1 MAKLYFKYGTME
13 SGKSTKIIQ
22 EAYNYDRNNKSIIV
36 AKPIID
42 SKGNDK
48 IVSRIGIQRKI
59 DAYIESDN
67 LKEIYEKI
75 NKDTFCILIDEA
87 QFLNKNQVFEL
98 FKITK
103 LLEIPVMCYGLK
115 SNFKGEFFEGS
126 EALMI
131 YADSLEEIV
140 TICSC
145 GKKARFNARKVNNQ
159 YVYEGDVVVIG
170 ADETY
175 EPMCGNC
182 FVDKVLL
189 PYSKDFQIFEK
200 NKIKVLQK

>member
-59 DAYIESDN
+59 DVYIESDN

-145 GKKARFNARKVNNQ
+145 GKKARFNARKVNGDFVTDGEDVLIDGSNENVE
-159 YVYEGDVVVIG
+159 YV
-170 ADETY
+170 
-175 EPMCGNC
+175 PLCGEC
-182 FVDKVLL
+182 YIKKVKKLR
-189 PYSKDFQIFEK
+189 K
-200 NKIKVLQK
+200 

>member
-48 IVSRIGIQRKI
+48 IISRIGIQRKI
-59 DAYIESDN
+59 DVYIESDN

-75 NKDTFCILIDEA
+75 NKETFCILIDEA

-115 SNFKGEFFEGS
+115 SNFKGDFFEGS

-145 GKKARFNARKVNNQ
+145 GKKARFNARKVNGDFVTDGEDVLIDGSNENVE
-159 YVYEGDVVVIG
+159 YV
-170 ADETY
+170 
-175 EPMCGNC
+175 PLCGEC
-182 FVDKVLL
+182 YIKKV
-189 PYSKDFQIFEK
+189 KK
-200 NKIKVLQK
+200 LQK

>member
-59 DAYIESDN
+59 DVYIESDN

-145 GKKARFNARKVNNQ
+145 GKKARFNARKVNSDFVTDGEDVLIDGSNENVE
-159 YVYEGDVVVIG
+159 YV
-170 ADETY
+170 
-175 EPMCGNC
+175 PLCGEC
-182 FVDKVLL
+182 YIKKVKKL
-189 PYSKDFQIFEK
+189 
-200 NKIKVLQK
+200 

>member
-59 DAYIESDN
+59 DVYIESDN

-115 SNFKGEFFEGS
+115 SNFKGEFFDGS
-126 EALMI
+126 GALMI

-145 GKKARFNARKVNNQ
+145 GKKARFNARKVNGKFVTDGEDVLIDGSNKNVE
-159 YVYEGDVVVIG
+159 YV
-170 ADETY
+170 
-175 EPMCGNC
+175 PLCGEC
-182 FVDKVLL
+182 YIKKV
-189 PYSKDFQIFEK
+189 
-200 NKIKVLQK
+200 QKL

>member
-59 DAYIESDN
+59 DVYIESDN

-103 LLEIPVMCYGLK
+103 LLKIPVMCYGLK
-115 SNFKGEFFEGS
+115 SNFKGEFFDGS
-126 EALMI
+126 GALMI

-145 GKKARFNARKVNNQ
+145 GKKARFNARKVNGNFVTDGEDVLIDGSNKNVE
-159 YVYEGDVVVIG
+159 YV
-170 ADETY
+170 
-175 EPMCGNC
+175 PLCGEC
-182 FVDKVLL
+182 YIKKV
-189 PYSKDFQIFEK
+189 
-200 NKIKVLQK
+200 KVQKL

>member
-36 AKPIID
+36 SKPIID

-59 DAYIESDN
+59 DVYIESDN

-145 GKKARFNARKVNNQ
+145 GKKARFNARKVNGDFVTDGEDVLIDGANENVE
-159 YVYEGDVVVIG
+159 YV
-170 ADETY
+170 
-175 EPMCGNC
+175 PLCGEC
-182 FVDKVLL
+182 YIKKV
-189 PYSKDFQIFEK
+189 KK
-200 NKIKVLQK
+200 LQK

>member
-126 EALMI
+126 ESLMI

-145 GKKARFNARKVNNQ
+145 GKKARFNARKVNGDFVTDGEDVLIDGSNESVE
-159 YVYEGDVVVIG
+159 YV
-170 ADETY
+170 
-175 EPMCGNC
+175 PLCGEC
-182 FVDKVLL
+182 YIKKV
-189 PYSKDFQIFEK
+189 KK
-200 NKIKVLQK
+200 LQK

>member
-1 MAKLYFKYGTME
+1 MAKLYFKYGT
-13 SGKSTKIIQ
+13 GIRKSTKIIQ

-59 DAYIESDN
+59 DVYIESDN

-87 QFLNKNQVFEL
+87 QFLNKTSVDL

-103 LLEIPVMCYGLK
+103 LLEIPVMYYGLK
-115 SNFKGEFFEGS
+115 SK
-126 EALMI
+126 L
-131 YADSLEEIV
+131 
-140 TICSC
+140 
-145 GKKARFNARKVNNQ
+145 
-159 YVYEGDVVVIG
+159 
-170 ADETY
+170 
-175 EPMCGNC
+175 
-182 FVDKVLL
+182 
-189 PYSKDFQIFEK
+189 
-200 NKIKVLQK
+200 

>member
-59 DAYIESDN
+59 DVYIESDN

-98 FKITK
+98 IKITK

-145 GKKARFNARKVNNQ
+145 GKKARFNARKVNGDFVTDGEDILIDGSNESVE
-159 YVYEGDVVVIG
+159 YV
-170 ADETY
+170 
-175 EPMCGNC
+175 PLCGEC
-182 FVDKVLL
+182 YIKKV
-189 PYSKDFQIFEK
+189 KK
-200 NKIKVLQK
+200 LQK

>member
-48 IVSRIGIQRKI
+48 IVSRIGIKRKI
-59 DAYIESDN
+59 DVYIESDN

-145 GKKARFNARKVNNQ
+145 GKKARFNARKVNGDFVTDGEDVLIDGSNENVE
-159 YVYEGDVVVIG
+159 YV
-170 ADETY
+170 
-175 EPMCGNC
+175 PLCGEC
-182 FVDKVLL
+182 YIKKV
-189 PYSKDFQIFEK
+189 KK
-200 NKIKVLQK
+200 LQK

>member
-59 DAYIESDN
+59 DVYIESDN
-67 LKEIYEKI
+67 LKEIYKKI

-145 GKKARFNARKVNNQ
+145 GKKARFNARKVNGDFVTDGEDVLIDGSNENVE
-159 YVYEGDVVVIG
+159 YV
-170 ADETY
+170 
-175 EPMCGNC
+175 PLCGEC
-182 FVDKVLL
+182 YIKKVKKLR
-189 PYSKDFQIFEK
+189 K
-200 NKIKVLQK
+200 

>member
-59 DAYIESDN
+59 DVYIESDN

-87 QFLNKNQVFEL
+87 QFLNKNQVLEL

-145 GKKARFNARKVNNQ
+145 GKKARFNARKVNGDFVTDGEDVLIDGSNENVE
-159 YVYEGDVVVIG
+159 YV
-170 ADETY
+170 
-175 EPMCGNC
+175 PLCGEC
-182 FVDKVLL
+182 YIKKV
-189 PYSKDFQIFEK
+189 KK
-200 NKIKVLQK
+200 LQK

>member
-59 DAYIESDN
+59 DVYIESDN

-75 NKDTFCILIDEA
+75 NKETFCILIDEA

-145 GKKARFNARKVNNQ
+145 GKKARFNARKVNGDFVTDGEDVLIDRSNENVE
-159 YVYEGDVVVIG
+159 YV
-170 ADETY
+170 
-175 EPMCGNC
+175 PLCGEC
-182 FVDKVLL
+182 YIKKV
-189 PYSKDFQIFEK
+189 KK
-200 NKIKVLQK
+200 LQK

>member
-1 MAKLYFKYGTME
+1 MRTPLNNCIVLIFCLNILIPKY
-13 SGKSTKIIQ
+13 KI
-22 EAYNYDRNNKSIIV
+22 YHTNNKSIIV

-59 DAYIESDN
+59 DVYIESDN

-145 GKKARFNARKVNNQ
+145 GKKARFNARKVNGDFVTDGEDVLIDGSNESVE
-159 YVYEGDVVVIG
+159 YV
-170 ADETY
+170 
-175 EPMCGNC
+175 PLCGEC
-182 FVDKVLL
+182 YIKKV
-189 PYSKDFQIFEK
+189 KK
-200 NKIKVLQK
+200 LQK

>member
-1 MAKLYFKYGTME
+1 MAKLYFKYGTIE

-59 DAYIESDN
+59 DVYIESDN

-75 NKDTFCILIDEA
+75 NKETFCILIDEA

-145 GKKARFNARKVNNQ
+145 GKKARFNARKVNGDFVTDGEDVLIDGSNENVE
-159 YVYEGDVVVIG
+159 YV
-170 ADETY
+170 
-175 EPMCGNC
+175 PLCGEC
-182 FVDKVLL
+182 YIKKV
-189 PYSKDFQIFEK
+189 KK
-200 NKIKVLQK
+200 LQK

>member
-59 DAYIESDN
+59 DVYIESDN

-115 SNFKGEFFEGS
+115 SNFKGEFFKGS

-145 GKKARFNARKVNNQ
+145 GKKARFNARKVNGDFVTDGEDVLIDGSNENVE
-159 YVYEGDVVVIG
+159 YV
-170 ADETY
+170 
-175 EPMCGNC
+175 PLCGEC
-182 FVDKVLL
+182 YIKKV
-189 PYSKDFQIFEK
+189 KK
-200 NKIKVLQK
+200 LQK

>member
-59 DAYIESDN
+59 DVYIESDN

-115 SNFKGEFFEGS
+115 SNFKGKFFEGS

-145 GKKARFNARKVNNQ
+145 GKKARFNARKVNGDFVTDGEDVLIDGSNENVE
-159 YVYEGDVVVIG
+159 YV
-170 ADETY
+170 
-175 EPMCGNC
+175 PLCGEC
-182 FVDKVLL
+182 YIKKV
-189 PYSKDFQIFEK
+189 KK
-200 NKIKVLQK
+200 LQK

>member
-59 DAYIESDN
+59 DVYIESDN

-87 QFLNKNQVFEL
+87 QFLNKNQVLEL

-145 GKKARFNARKVNNQ
+145 GKKARFNARKVNGDFVTDGEDVLIDGSNENVE
-159 YVYEGDVVVIG
+159 YV
-170 ADETY
+170 
-175 EPMCGNC
+175 PLCGKC
-182 FVDKVLL
+182 YIKKV
-189 PYSKDFQIFEK
+189 KK
-200 NKIKVLQK
+200 LQK

>member
-59 DAYIESDN
+59 DVYIESDN

-145 GKKARFNARKVNNQ
+145 GKKARFNARKVNGDFVTDGEDVLIDGSNENVE
-159 YVYEGDVVVIG
+159 YV
-170 ADETY
+170 
-175 EPMCGNC
+175 PLCGEC
-182 FVDKVLL
+182 YIKKV
-189 PYSKDFQIFEK
+189 KK
-200 NKIKVLQK
+200 LQK

>member
-59 DAYIESDN
+59 DVYIESDN

-103 LLEIPVMCYGLK
+103 LLEIPGMCYGLK

-145 GKKARFNARKVNNQ
+145 GKKARFNARKVNGDFVTDGEDVLIDGSNENVE
-159 YVYEGDVVVIG
+159 YV
-170 ADETY
+170 
-175 EPMCGNC
+175 PLCGEC
-182 FVDKVLL
+182 YIKKV
-189 PYSKDFQIFEK
+189 KK
-200 NKIKVLQK
+200 LQK

>member
-59 DAYIESDN
+59 DVYIESDN

-131 YADSLEEIV
+131 YADLLEEIV

-145 GKKARFNARKVNNQ
+145 GKKARFNARKVNGDFVTDGEDVLIDGSNENVE
-159 YVYEGDVVVIG
+159 YV
-170 ADETY
+170 
-175 EPMCGNC
+175 PLCGKC
-182 FVDKVLL
+182 YIKKV
-189 PYSKDFQIFEK
+189 KK
-200 NKIKVLQK
+200 LQK

>member
-36 AKPIID
+36 SKPIID

-59 DAYIESDN
+59 DVYIESDN

-145 GKKARFNARKVNNQ
+145 GKKARFNARKVNGDFVTDGEDILIDGLNESVE
-159 YVYEGDVVVIG
+159 YV
-170 ADETY
+170 
-175 EPMCGNC
+175 PLCGEC
-182 FVDKVLL
+182 YIKKV
-189 PYSKDFQIFEK
+189 KK
-200 NKIKVLQK
+200 LQK

>member
-59 DAYIESDN
+59 DVYIESDN

-145 GKKARFNARKVNNQ
+145 GKKARFNARKVNGDFVTDGEDVLIDGSNENVE
-159 YVYEGDVVVIG
+159 YV
-170 ADETY
+170 
-175 EPMCGNC
+175 PLCGK
-182 FVDKVLL
+182 FYIKKV
-189 PYSKDFQIFEK
+189 KK
-200 NKIKVLQK
+200 LQK

>member
-59 DAYIESDN
+59 DVYIESDN
-67 LKEIYEKI
+67 LKEIYKKI

-145 GKKARFNARKVNNQ
+145 GKKARFNARKVNGDFVTDGEDVLIDGSNESVE
-159 YVYEGDVVVIG
+159 YV
-170 ADETY
+170 
-175 EPMCGNC
+175 PLCGEC
-182 FVDKVLL
+182 YIKKV
-189 PYSKDFQIFEK
+189 KK
-200 NKIKVLQK
+200 LQK

>member
-59 DAYIESDN
+59 DVYIESDN
-67 LKEIYEKI
+67 LKEVYEKI
-75 NKDTFCILIDEA
+75 NKETFCILIDEA

-145 GKKARFNARKVNNQ
+145 GKKARFNARKVNGDFVTDGEDVLIDGSNENVE
-159 YVYEGDVVVIG
+159 YV
-170 ADETY
+170 
-175 EPMCGNC
+175 PLCGEC
-182 FVDKVLL
+182 YIKKV
-189 PYSKDFQIFEK
+189 KK
-200 NKIKVLQK
+200 LQK

>member
-59 DAYIESDN
+59 DVYIESDN
-67 LKEIYEKI
+67 LKEVYEKI
-75 NKDTFCILIDEA
+75 NKETFCILIDEA

-145 GKKARFNARKVNNQ
+145 GKKARFNARKVNGDFVTDGEDVLIDGSNENVE
-159 YVYEGDVVVIG
+159 YV
-170 ADETY
+170 
-175 EPMCGNC
+175 PLCGEC
-182 FVDKVLL
+182 YIKKVKKLR
-189 PYSKDFQIFEK
+189 K
-200 NKIKVLQK
+200 

>member
-22 EAYNYDRNNKSIIV
+22 KAYNYDRNNKSIIV

-59 DAYIESDN
+59 DVYIESDN

-145 GKKARFNARKVNNQ
+145 GKKARFNARKVNGDFVTDGEDVLIDGSNESVE
-159 YVYEGDVVVIG
+159 YV
-170 ADETY
+170 
-175 EPMCGNC
+175 PLCGEC
-182 FVDKVLL
+182 YIKKV
-189 PYSKDFQIFEK
+189 KK
-200 NKIKVLQK
+200 LQK

>member
-59 DAYIESDN
+59 DVYIESDN

-103 LLEIPVMCYGLK
+103 LLKIPVMCYGLK
-115 SNFKGEFFEGS
+115 SNFKGEFFDGS
-126 EALMI
+126 GALMI

-145 GKKARFNARKVNNQ
+145 GKKARFNARKVNGDFVTDGEDVLIDGSNKNVE
-159 YVYEGDVVVIG
+159 YV
-170 ADETY
+170 
-175 EPMCGNC
+175 PLCGEC
-182 FVDKVLL
+182 YIKKV
-189 PYSKDFQIFEK
+189 
-200 NKIKVLQK
+200 QKL

>member
-36 AKPIID
+36 SKPIID

-59 DAYIESDN
+59 DVYIESDN

-145 GKKARFNARKVNNQ
+145 GKKARFNARKVNGDFVTDGEDVLIDGSNENVE
-159 YVYEGDVVVIG
+159 YV
-170 ADETY
+170 
-175 EPMCGNC
+175 PLCGEC
-182 FVDKVLL
+182 YIKKV
-189 PYSKDFQIFEK
+189 KK
-200 NKIKVLQK
+200 LQK

>member
-59 DAYIESDN
+59 DVYIESDN
-67 LKEIYEKI
+67 LKEVYEKI
-75 NKDTFCILIDEA
+75 NKETFCILIDEA

-126 EALMI
+126 GALMI

-145 GKKARFNARKVNNQ
+145 GKKARFNARKVNGDFVTDGEDVLIDGSNENVE
-159 YVYEGDVVVIG
+159 YV
-170 ADETY
+170 
-175 EPMCGNC
+175 PLCGEC
-182 FVDKVLL
+182 YIKKV
-189 PYSKDFQIFEK
+189 KK
-200 NKIKVLQK
+200 LQK

>member
-59 DAYIESDN
+59 DVYIESDN

-115 SNFKGEFFEGS
+115 SNFKGDFFEGS

-145 GKKARFNARKVNNQ
+145 GKKARFNARKVNGDFVTDGEDILIDGLNESVE
-159 YVYEGDVVVIG
+159 YV
-170 ADETY
+170 
-175 EPMCGNC
+175 PLCGEC
-182 FVDKVLL
+182 YIKKV
-189 PYSKDFQIFEK
+189 KK
-200 NKIKVLQK
+200 LQK

>member
-48 IVSRIGIQRKI
+48 IVSRIGVQRKI
-59 DAYIESDN
+59 DVYIESDN

-145 GKKARFNARKVNNQ
+145 GKKARFNARKVNGDFVTDGENVLIDGSNENVE
-159 YVYEGDVVVIG
+159 YV
-170 ADETY
+170 
-175 EPMCGNC
+175 PLCGEC
-182 FVDKVLL
+182 YIKKV
-189 PYSKDFQIFEK
+189 KK
-200 NKIKVLQK
+200 LQK

>member
-59 DAYIESDN
+59 DVYIESDN

-131 YADSLEEIV
+131 YADSLEVIV

-145 GKKARFNARKVNNQ
+145 GKKARFNARKVNGDFVTDGEDVLIDGSNENVE
-159 YVYEGDVVVIG
+159 YV
-170 ADETY
+170 
-175 EPMCGNC
+175 PLCGEC
-182 FVDKVLL
+182 YIKKV
-189 PYSKDFQIFEK
+189 KK
-200 NKIKVLQK
+200 LQK

>member
-59 DAYIESDN
+59 NVYIESDN

-145 GKKARFNARKVNNQ
+145 GKKARFNARKVNGDFVTDGEDVLIDGSNENVE
-159 YVYEGDVVVIG
+159 YV
-170 ADETY
+170 
-175 EPMCGNC
+175 PLCGEC
-182 FVDKVLL
+182 YIKKV
-189 PYSKDFQIFEK
+189 KK
-200 NKIKVLQK
+200 LQK

>member
-48 IVSRIGIQRKI
+48 IVSRICIQRKI
-59 DAYIESDN
+59 DLYIDSDN
-67 LKEIYEKI
+67 LKEINKKI
-75 NKDTFCILIDEA
+75 NKYTFCILIDEA

-131 YADSLEEIV
+131 YSDSLEEIV

-145 GKKARFNARKVNNQ
+145 GKKARFNARKVNGDFETDGEDVLIDGSNESVE
-159 YVYEGDVVVIG
+159 YV
-170 ADETY
+170 
-175 EPMCGNC
+175 PLCGEC
-182 FVDKVLL
+182 YIKKV
-189 PYSKDFQIFEK
+189 KK
-200 NKIKVLQK
+200 LQK

>member
-59 DAYIESDN
+59 DVYIESDN

-145 GKKARFNARKVNNQ
+145 GKKARFNARKVNGDFVTDGEDVLIDGSNESVE
-159 YVYEGDVVVIG
+159 YV
-170 ADETY
+170 
-175 EPMCGNC
+175 PLCGEC
-182 FVDKVLL
+182 YIKKV
-189 PYSKDFQIFEK
+189 KK
-200 NKIKVLQK
+200 LQK

>member
-59 DAYIESDN
+59 DVYIESDN

-145 GKKARFNARKVNNQ
+145 GKKARKVNGDFVTDGEDILIDGLNESVE
-159 YVYEGDVVVIG
+159 YV
-170 ADETY
+170 
-175 EPMCGNC
+175 PLCGKC
-182 FVDKVLL
+182 YIKKV
-189 PYSKDFQIFEK
+189 KK
-200 NKIKVLQK
+200 LQK

>member
-48 IVSRIGIQRKI
+48 IISRIGIQRKI
-59 DAYIESDN
+59 DVYIESDN

-145 GKKARFNARKVNNQ
+145 GKKARFNARKVNGAFVTDGEDVLIDGSNENVE
-159 YVYEGDVVVIG
+159 YV
-170 ADETY
+170 
-175 EPMCGNC
+175 PLCGEC
-182 FVDKVLL
+182 YIKKV
-189 PYSKDFQIFEK
+189 KK
-200 NKIKVLQK
+200 LQK